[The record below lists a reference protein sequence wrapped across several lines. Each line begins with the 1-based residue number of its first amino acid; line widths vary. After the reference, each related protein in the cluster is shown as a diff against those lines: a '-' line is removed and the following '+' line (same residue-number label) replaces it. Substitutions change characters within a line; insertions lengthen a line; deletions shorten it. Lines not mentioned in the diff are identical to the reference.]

1 MKNKKIIIDGVDV
14 SGCNYY
20 ADYNHCM
27 MRSTECNRDNCYYK
41 QLQRLTAQYD
51 KVIEQNKSLQ
61 TELKQKEQE
70 CEELKKEK
78 ELLVGKIANS
88 VFDEFEELDHYRKV
102 LEPFQDEYFKGLDT
116 STIAELAKKSIRL
129 TTENRNLETAL
140 EEIERICVYLQER
153 PIYAESV
160 IPTYLKPV
168 KIQDGFEDKILDI
181 IRKAKWEGNNAG

>member
-88 VFDEFEELDHYRKV
+88 VFDEFEELDRYRK
-102 LEPFQDEYFKGLDT
+102 
-116 STIAELAKKSIRL
+116 
-129 TTENRNLETAL
+129 AL
-140 EEIERICVYLQER
+140 EEIERFLNRTTCNICKLDSLEVCEECNVKR
-153 PIYAESV
+153 
-160 IPTYLKPV
+160 LK
-168 KIQDGFEDKILDI
+168 DI
-181 IRKAKWEGNNAG
+181 VSKAKENN